1 MTSRTNI
8 ARWIESAKRWQINV
22 QKNGKRKT
30 FTCSTPGRKGQ
41 QEANRK
47 ADEWLSGLEAS
58 PSTKVSTLWDEFA
71 KFKLLSSEDEYN
83 KIVSFGKHHFLPAH
97 GHKRIS
103 ALTELDLQNTLLTAY
118 NSPKGNFG
126 RTHLSRKTLQNYR
139 SFLLQ
144 FVRFCRKKKAT
155 TLFIEDL
162 QIPNGAR
169 YLGKTI
175 LQPQHLLVVFN
186 VDTTVLYGKRTK
198 DDFWNAY
205 RLQLVTGL
213 RPGELRGLEWDD
225 IHGREI
231 HLRRSI
237 NCHDKVTRGKNENAI
252 RTVPLTKLALQILDE
267 QRQVAGDFKMVFPEI
282 TSEERYYSS
291 WKRYQ
296 SANGLPGVSLY
307 EMRHTFVSM
316 AKNLPEGSLKQLIGH
331 SKDMDTYGVY
341 SHPMDGDTRNTAD
354 QIDNILEALLT
365 PPSKSS

>member
-1 MTSRTNI
+1 M
-8 ARWIESAKRWQINV
+8 
-22 QKNGKRKT
+22 
-30 FTCSTPGRKGQ
+30 
-41 QEANRK
+41 
-47 ADEWLSGLEAS
+47 
-58 PSTKVSTLWDEFA
+58 
-71 KFKLLSSEDEYN
+71 
-83 KIVSFGKHHFLPAH
+83 
-97 GHKRIS
+97 
-103 ALTELDLQNTLLTAY
+103 
-118 NSPKGNFG
+118 
-126 RTHLSRKTLQNYR
+126 
-139 SFLLQ
+139 
-144 FVRFCRKKKAT
+144 
-155 TLFIEDL
+155 
-162 QIPNGAR
+162 
-169 YLGKTI
+169 
-175 LQPQHLLVVFN
+175 
-186 VDTTVLYGKRTK
+186 
-198 DDFWNAY
+198 
-205 RLQLVTGL
+205 